1 MMERLEPLS
10 DSGLCLQDLVSSHDV
25 HHGHGHHDSTS
36 LGGGMLASHHHL
48 HHDSHTHAHSH
59 AHPVPT
65 VLHHEPLEKLKRG
78 EFTHSRSL
86 TVVIQ
91 EEAGKFALLF
101 FRLLPYSCGSRN
113 FHRVVVIP
121 IRRVTVVQKVFV
133 RLGAYFYQGMAFL
146 LPTDRIE
153 IGI

>member
-86 TVVIQ
+86 TVVRSREVCTLVLQITSI
-91 EEAGKFALLF
+91 LLWQSE
-101 FRLLPYSCGSRN
+101 LSSSRCN
-113 FHRVVVIP
+113 SNKKSNSFTESIC
-121 IRRVTVVQKVFV
+121 
-133 RLGAYFYQGMAFL
+133 
-146 LPTDRIE
+146 
-153 IGI
+153 